1 LRMAGDLHQSPTWL
15 VWRAV
20 TRETSFL
27 DISGIASIPSSGI
40 QYLLE
45 DRRVPYI
52 SLAQKDRLM
61 TCYCRDRI
69 DVPRSRYAEVTALG

>member
-1 LRMAGDLHQSPTWL
+1 MAGDLHQPPTWL

-45 DRRVPYI
+45 DPAGALYQ
-52 SLAQKDRLM
+52 LAQR
-61 TCYCRDRI
+61 
-69 DVPRSRYAEVTALG
+69 VG

>member
-1 LRMAGDLHQSPTWL
+1 MAGDLHQSPTWL

-27 DISGIASIPSSGI
+27 DISGIASIPSAGI

-45 DRRVPYI
+45 DRRVPY
-52 SLAQKDRLM
+52 QFGTEGRL
-61 TCYCRDRI
+61 TACYCRDRL

>member
-1 LRMAGDLHQSPTWL
+1 LRMAG

-40 QYLLE
+40 GIE
-45 DRRVPYI
+45 G
-52 SLAQKDRLM
+52 RL
-61 TCYCRDRI
+61 TACYCRDRL

>member
-1 LRMAGDLHQSPTWL
+1 LRMAG

-27 DISGIASIPSSGI
+27 DISGITSIPSSGI

-52 SLAQKDRLM
+52 SLA
-61 TCYCRDRI
+61 
-69 DVPRSRYAEVTALG
+69 